1 MENKWNCPIVIC
13 AFNRPD
19 YLRRCME
26 YLFKTPDIA
35 EYNIPI
41 YIFCDGGIDATQEEN
56 TNIISQYP
64 LVTKTFYQTENLC
77 IAKHIFFLRETI
89 FDVMNYPRMMFL
101 EDDIIVSPF
110 YYRFMN
116 WALDAYQQ
124 VIDPTVGM
132 INSRVRCLDTLDQKL
147 NKQHA
152 FSDLLSHLNN
162 YIVLR
167 NTWTIIKPTML
178 EYMEKFVVPASSYR
192 NMDHDAV
199 IAWAKEKLTNS
210 KSLQSRNEKT
220 WLWLTSS

>member
-1 MENKWNCPIVIC
+1 
-13 AFNRPD
+13 
-19 YLRRCME
+19 
-26 YLFKTPDIA
+26 
-35 EYNIPI
+35 
-41 YIFCDGGIDATQEEN
+41 
-56 TNIISQYP
+56 
-64 LVTKTFYQTENLC
+64 
-77 IAKHIFFLRETI
+77 
-89 FDVMNYPRMMFL
+89 
-101 EDDIIVSPF
+101 
-110 YYRFMN
+110 
-116 WALDAYQQ
+116 
-124 VIDPTVGM
+124 M